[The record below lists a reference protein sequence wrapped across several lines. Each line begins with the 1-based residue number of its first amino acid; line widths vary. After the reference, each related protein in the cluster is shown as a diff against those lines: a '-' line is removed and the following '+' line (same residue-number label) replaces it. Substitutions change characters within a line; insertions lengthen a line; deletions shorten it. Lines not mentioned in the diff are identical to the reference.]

1 MGRQLRYLAGAMIA
15 SALVMI
21 GVATVLGQIEFSLF
35 LIIPV
40 LHGRGLL
47 AVLSIL
53 LLFSGILVL
62 FLSFIPWHAEEPHIR
77 EEGDDLTWDYGG
89 GKKRFGGVVLI
100 GPVPI
105 VFGSD
110 WRMALIAIALAIAL
124 ILIAL
129 LFLL

>member
-1 MGRQLRYLAGAMIA
+1 MGSRLRYLAGAMIA
-15 SALVMI
+15 AALVMI
-21 GVATVLGQIEFSLF
+21 GVAAALGQIEFSLF

-40 LHGRGLL
+40 LHGQGPL
-47 AVLSIL
+47 AALSIL

-62 FLSFIPWHAEEPHIR
+62 FLSLIPWHEEAPHIR
-77 EEGDDLTWDYGG
+77 EEGNDLTWEYGD

-105 VFGSD
+105 IFGSD